1 VFEIIR
7 IVRRRAQ
14 YTLRDMARCWLS
26 IVALLVVAPW
36 TATAHDIPNDVVV
49 HMFVRPDGQRLRVL
63 VRAPLAAMRDVPF
76 PLRADGTLELSRLGS
91 TLEDAARLWIANSI
105 AFYEDDVRLRVPTI
119 VATRVSLPS
128 ERFDTYDA
136 VLTRTL
142 GQPLPETMLLVW
154 QQGMLDAL
162 FEYPIRPE
170 PGTFSVL
177 PAFAR
182 LGVRVTTAVHFLPP
196 GGGERV
202 FELRGDPGLVRL
214 DPRWHQA
221 AWRFVELGFL
231 HILDGADHLLFLFCL
246 VIPFRR
252 LRPLILVVTAFTA
265 AHSVTLIASTLG
277 VAPTGLWFPPLI
289 ETLIAASIVYMAL
302 ENIVGVAHLE
312 RRWATAFAFGLVHGF
327 GFSFALR
334 ETLQFAG
341 THVVTSLLAF
351 NMGVELGQVAMLLLF
366 VPLLQFAFR
375 YVVAERMGTIVV
387 SALVAHTAWHWMLD
401 RGHDLRQFKVPT
413 PDAATLALGARWM
426 LGLVVLVAVIWFVRT
441 LGRARRSAIESSV
454 K

>member
-1 VFEIIR
+1 M
-7 IVRRRAQ
+7 RRLLTVIAS
-14 YTLRDMARCWLS
+14 S
-26 IVALLVVAPW
+26 IVFAA

-76 PLRADGTLELSRLGS
+76 PLRPDATIELSRLGS
-91 TLEDAARLWIANSI
+91 TLDDATRLWIVNSL
-105 AFYEDDVRLRVPTI
+105 AVYEDDARLAPPTI

-128 ERFDTYDA
+128 ERFDRYVD

-142 GQPLPETMLLVW
+142 GPPLSGTTLLVW
-154 QQGMLDAL
+154 HQGMLDAL
-162 FEYPIRPE
+162 VEYPIRSE
-170 PGTFSVL
+170 RARFALL

-182 LGVRVTTAVHFLPP
+182 LGIRVTTVVHFLPP
-196 GGGERV
+196 DGGERM
-202 FELRGDPGLVRL
+202 FELSSDPGLVRL

-231 HILDGADHLLFLFCL
+231 HILDGADHLFFLFCL

-277 VAPTGLWFPPLI
+277 VAPSGLWFPPLV

-302 ENIVGVAHLE
+302 ENIVGVTRLE

-351 NMGVELGQVAMLLLF
+351 NVGVELGQVAMLLLF
-366 VPLLQFAFR
+366 VPLLHVLFR
-375 YVVAERMGTIVV
+375 YLVAERIGTILL
-387 SALVAHTAWHWMLD
+387 SAIVAHTAWHWMVD
-401 RGHDLRQFKVPT
+401 RGRDLRQFSWPAV
-413 PDAATLALGARWM
+413 DAGTLAVGVRWL
-426 LGLVVLVAVIWFVRT
+426 LGLVVVVAVAWFVRV
-441 LGRARRSAIESSV
+441 LGRSRRSAIESSV

>member
-1 VFEIIR
+1 MRRLPAIIAALIVF
-7 IVRRRAQ
+7 A
-14 YTLRDMARCWLS
+14 
-26 IVALLVVAPW
+26 APW
-36 TATAHDIPNDVVV
+36 TASAHDIPTDVVV

-76 PLRADGTLELSRLGS
+76 PLRPDATLELPRLGS
-91 TLEDAARLWIANSI
+91 TLDDAARLWIANSL
-105 AFYEDDVRLRVPTI
+105 AVYQDDVRLAMPTI

-128 ERFDTYDA
+128 ERFDSYDA
-136 VLTRTL
+136 ALTRAL
-142 GQPLPETMLLVW
+142 GPPLPGTTMLVW
-154 QQGMLDAL
+154 QQGMLDAV
-162 FEYPIRPE
+162 FDYPIHSESAR
-170 PGTFSVL
+170 FAVL

-182 LGVRVTTAVHFLPP
+182 LGVRVTTAVRFLPP
-196 GGGERV
+196 NGAERV
-202 FELRGDPGLVRL
+202 FELGGDPGLVRL

-246 VIPFRR
+246 VIPLRR

-265 AHSVTLIASTLG
+265 AHSITLIASTLG
-277 VAPTGLWFPPLI
+277 VAPNGLWFPPLI

-302 ENIVGVAHLE
+302 ENIVGVTSLE
-312 RRWATAFAFGLVHGF
+312 RRWAVAFAFGLIHGF

-351 NMGVELGQVAMLLLF
+351 NVGVELGQVTMLLLF
-366 VPLLQFAFR
+366 VPLLQVLFR
-375 YVVAERMGTIVV
+375 FVVAERMGTIVL
-387 SALVAHTAWHWMLD
+387 SAIVAHTAWHWMLD
-401 RGHDLRQFKVPT
+401 RGHDLRRFGWPAL
-413 PDAATLALGARWM
+413 DAGAMAIGVRWM
-426 LGLVVLVAVIWFVRT
+426 LGLVVLAAAVWFVRMV
-441 LGRARRSAIESSV
+441 GRSRRSAIESSA

>member
-1 VFEIIR
+1 MR
-7 IVRRRAQ
+7 K
-14 YTLRDMARCWLS
+14 LRT
-26 IVALLVVAPW
+26 IVALLIIFAAAVPW
-36 TATAHDIPNDVVV
+36 TASAHDIPTDVVV
-49 HMFVRPDGQRLRVL
+49 HMFVRPDGERLRVL

-76 PLRADGTLELSRLGS
+76 PLRADATLELPRLGS
-91 TLEDAARLWIANSI
+91 RLDDAARLWIANNF
-105 AFYEDDVRLRVPTI
+105 AVYEDDKPLAAPRI

-128 ERFDTYDA
+128 ERFDSYDTA
-136 VLTRTL
+136 LTRTL
-142 GQPLPETMLLVW
+142 GPQLPGTTMMVW
-154 QQGMLDAL
+154 QQGMLDAVL
-162 FEYPIRPE
+162 EYSIHSERARL
-170 PGTFSVL
+170 TVL

-182 LGVRVTTAVHFLPP
+182 LGVRVTTAVRFLPRD
-196 GGGERV
+196 GGERV
-202 FELRGDPGLVRL
+202 FELTGDPGLVHL

-221 AWRFVELGFL
+221 AWRFIERGFL

-277 VAPTGLWFPPLI
+277 VAPSGLWFPPLI

-302 ENIVGVAHLE
+302 ENIVGTTSLE
-312 RRWATAFAFGLVHGF
+312 RRWAVAFAFGLIHGF

-351 NMGVELGQVAMLLLF
+351 NLGVELGQVAMLLLF
-366 VPLLQFAFR
+366 VPLLQLLFR
-375 YVVAERMGTIVV
+375 SVMPERMGTIVL
-387 SALVAHTAWHWMLD
+387 SAIVAHTAWHWMLD
-401 RGHDLRQFKVPT
+401 RGHDLRQFGWPT
-413 PDAATLALGARWM
+413 ADAATLALGLRWL
-426 LGLVVLVAVIWFVRT
+426 LGIVVVAAGVWLMRL
-441 LGRARRSAIESSV
+441 LGRSRRSAIESSV